1 MNFDTQIATSVEQS
15 IRLLTLG
22 LKKESADMYY
32 SRLDHNDEWTLFIGK
47 PSSYDAISEDYLLP
61 AWSLTRLVK
70 IGCHK
75 GIGIVVADH
84 AHDDCVSYAYG
95 PCADGLGDRVCR
107 IGRTVYEDGANYE
120 GHYDGKEGI

>member
-1 MNFDTQIATSVEQS
+1 MDFNTQIATSVEQS

-47 PSSYDAISEDYLLP
+47 PSGYDTISEDYLLP

-70 IGCHK
+70 IGFHK

-84 AHDDCVSYAYG
+84 AHDSIIS
-95 PCADGLGDRVCR
+95 LIEKR
-107 IGRTVYEDGANYE
+107 IQNGVFNKDYLNE
-120 GHYDGKEGI
+120 